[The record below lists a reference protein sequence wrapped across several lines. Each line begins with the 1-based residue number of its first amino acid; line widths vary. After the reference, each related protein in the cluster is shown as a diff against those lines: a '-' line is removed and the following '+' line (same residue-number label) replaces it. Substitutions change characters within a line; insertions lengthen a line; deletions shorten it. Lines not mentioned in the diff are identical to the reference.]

1 MVWIVISA
9 ILGGLV
15 VGFMAGASRSPTGG
29 NVAAAVAALQ
39 LGVFGLFGKDEPQ
52 GNFNLELVGILFTL
66 FLACLVVAYI
76 WSNRM
81 RKLGR
86 LEWMG
91 ISKR

>member
-1 MVWIVISA
+1 MAWIIISA

-39 LGVFGLFGKDEPQ
+39 LGVFGLFGKDVMPQ
-52 GNFNLELVGILFTL
+52 DAHELVGMLFTV
-66 FLACLVVAYI
+66 FLVCLVVAYVLA
-76 WSNRM
+76 NRL
-81 RKLGR
+81 RKLGS